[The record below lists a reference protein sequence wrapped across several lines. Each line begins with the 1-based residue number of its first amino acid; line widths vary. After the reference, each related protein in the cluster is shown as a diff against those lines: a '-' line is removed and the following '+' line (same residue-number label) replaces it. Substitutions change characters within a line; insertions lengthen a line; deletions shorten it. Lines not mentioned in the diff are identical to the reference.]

1 VLVPL
6 GLAAVMVGV
15 GTAGQRSLE
24 RKTAGLIEEMN
35 KKLGSTTAF
44 AGPDTVPAADGN
56 HA

>member
-35 KKLGSTTAF
+35 KTLGSTTAF